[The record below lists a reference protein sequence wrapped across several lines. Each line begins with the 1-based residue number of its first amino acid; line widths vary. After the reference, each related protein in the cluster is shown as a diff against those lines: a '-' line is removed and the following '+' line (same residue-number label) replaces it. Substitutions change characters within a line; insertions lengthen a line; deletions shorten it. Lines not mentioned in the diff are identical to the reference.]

1 MKGTEKQIAWAT
13 DIINAP
19 VNGMNQYANYLA
31 SSRISSQRAVAE
43 SLTKAIDAYT
53 AMVSSSPI
61 AQDASL
67 VISNRNRFS
76 GLAAEVVRRTLI
88 ADGIHPSETL
98 ANLRNYM

>member
-1 MKGTEKQIAWAT
+1 MKGTEKQIAWAA

-19 VNGMNQYANYLA
+19 VNGMKQYADYLA
-31 SSRISSQRAVAE
+31 NSRITSDRAVSE
-43 SLTKAIDAYT
+43 SLNKAIDAYT
-53 AMVSSSPI
+53 TMVSSSPI

-67 VISNRNRFS
+67 VISNRSRFS
-76 GLAAEVVRRTLI
+76 GLATEVVRRTLI